1 MGKAVTPL
9 VLRLQNAYPE
19 GRMVISSFSLFRTG
33 RSGGGTRVDEIT
45 KESFYHPLRYGV
57 LQIIILLPN
66 YLRISS
72 KISAILDCLKLTIET

>member
-19 GRMVISSFSLFRTG
+19 GSLFRTG

-72 KISAILDCLKLTIET
+72 KISAIWDCLKLTI